1 MIRLNMFSDND
12 QQWCNNSLVATT
24 PSHETHMTLGVELSW
39 EETWE
44 KVSRNLRVIWKQPG
58 QNWTKT

>member
-1 MIRLNMFSDND
+1 MFSDND

-58 QNWTKT
+58 QN